1 MTLPRASAV
10 TAYDCQVTEDT
21 IPQAPRSKAD
31 GPRDVFLYLL
41 NFLSLYISAIGLAVL
56 SWGVIDRLVDDPA
69 RPSFGSED
77 TVRVGLSMVVV
88 AFPVYIYLTMSIRK
102 KFDNLEMSPGS
113 LLRKI
118 LTYITLFVI
127 AVTAV
132 VDLISVVYV
141 FLGGEMTMRF
151 FLKAAIIFVMVSL
164 VFAYH
169 LIDLREAKS
178 T

>member
-1 MTLPRASAV
+1 MPQVPTRSAN
-10 TAYDCQVTEDT
+10 
-21 IPQAPRSKAD
+21 

-41 NFLSLYISAIGLAVL
+41 NFLALYISAIGLAVL
-56 SWGVIDRLVDDPA
+56 SWGVVDHLVDDPV

-88 AFPVYIYLTMSIRK
+88 AFPVFIYLTIIIRK
-102 KFDNLEMSPGS
+102 KFNSLEMSPGS

-127 AVTAV
+127 AITAV
-132 VDLISVVYV
+132 IDLISVVYV
-141 FLGGEMTMRF
+141 FLGGEMTTRF
-151 FLKAAIIFVMVSL
+151 FLKAAIIFLMVSL

-169 LIDLREAKS
+169 LIDLREAKAA
-178 T
+178 

>member
-1 MTLPRASAV
+1 MAN
-10 TAYDCQVTEDT
+10 
-21 IPQAPRSKAD
+21 

-56 SWGVIDRLVDDPA
+56 SWGVVDQVVDGPVQ
-69 RPSFGSED
+69 SSSGSEG
-77 TVRVGLSMVVV
+77 TVRIGLSMVVV
-88 AFPVYIYLTMSIRK
+88 AFPVFMYLTISIRK
-102 KFDNLEMSPGS
+102 RFDSLEMSPGS

-141 FLGGEMTMRF
+141 FLGGEVTTRF

-164 VFAYH
+164 VFSYH
-169 LIDLREAKS
+169 LIDLRETKAA
-178 T
+178 

>member
-1 MTLPRASAV
+1 MNEEV
-10 TAYDCQVTEDT
+10 V
-21 IPQAPRSKAD
+21 PQAQVPPVN

-41 NFLSLYISAIGLAVL
+41 NFLALYVSATGFAVL
-56 SWGVIDRLVDDPA
+56 SWGVVDQLIDDPV
-69 RPSFGSED
+69 RSSFGSEGS
-77 TVRVGLSMVVV
+77 VRIGLSMVVV
-88 AFPVYIYLTMSIRK
+88 AFPVFMFLTVSIRK
-102 KFDNLEMSPGS
+102 KFGSAEMNPGS

-132 VDLISVVYV
+132 IDLISVVYV

-151 FLKAAIIFVMVSL
+151 FLKAAITFVMVTL

-169 LIDLREAKS
+169 LIDLREAKAL
-178 T
+178 